1 MITIGL
7 EASSLCTPRRAGI
20 QHYII
25 SLIDCLLGNERC
37 RSTYEL
43 RLFYKLSR
51 YRKRRFRHLPSGA
64 HANWYYPGALP
75 ISSRIGLVHSLDGQ
89 AVPCRGAKHIVTIYD
104 LAVFKERL
112 QDDRY
117 SPESFRK
124 KKWDKVKA
132 LLDFSD
138 AIVTLST
145 NTKQDLIEFFDYP
158 NHRICVIPPGID
170 PAFLDF
176 ATGIEV
182 SDEILDRYGLKSK
195 GYFLFV
201 GEISHRKNISN
212 LIRAY
217 AQSGTSE
224 SIDLVLAG
232 QRSAATEEMLVEA
245 GEFNLGDKLKL
256 LGHVPD
262 EALPSLYGGSRA
274 FLFPTYYEGFG
285 IPILEAMACRTPV
298 LIGNWGAAPEVANG
312 HAVEVDPFEIDSIAQ
327 GINRILDSESPSVEE
342 AASHAARHT
351 WSACAEQT
359 VELYETLLN
368 G

>member
-7 EASSLCTPRRAGI
+7 ESSSLCTPRRAGI

-25 SLIDCLLGNERC
+25 SFVDCLLEDERC
-37 RSTYEL
+37 RSAYEL
-43 RLFYKLSR
+43 RLLYKLSR
-51 YRKRRFRHLPSGA
+51 YQKRRFRHLPLGA
-64 HANWYYPGALP
+64 RANWYYPGILP
-75 ISSRIGLVHSLDGQ
+75 VSGRFGLIHSLDGQ
-89 AVPCRGAKHIVTIYD
+89 AVPSRKAKHIATVYD

-112 QDDRY
+112 QDNRY
-117 SPESFRK
+117 SPERFRK

-132 LLDFSD
+132 LLDCSD
-138 AIVTLST
+138 AIMTLSA
-145 NTKQDLIEFFDYP
+145 NTKKDLLEHFDYP
-158 NHRICVIPPGID
+158 DHQIYVVPPGID
-170 PAFLDF
+170 PAFLDHGP
-176 ATGIEV
+176 ADGPPDEV
-182 SDEILDRYGLKSK
+182 LNRYGLKRD

-201 GEISHRKNISN
+201 GEISHRKNIAN
-212 LIRAY
+212 LIHAY
-217 AQSGTSE
+217 AQSGASE

-232 QRSAATEEMLVEA
+232 RQSAALEEMLDGA
-245 GEFNLGDKLKL
+245 STLNLRDRLKL

-262 EALPSLYGGSRA
+262 EALPSLYSGSRA

-312 HAVEVDPFEIDSIAQ
+312 HAVEVDPFEIDSIAH
-327 GINRILDSESPSVEE
+327 GISKILESKSPSVEE

-351 WSACAEQT
+351 WSACAERT
-359 VELYETLLN
+359 VDLYETILN